1 MRSFRVAQRKDRV
14 GGVAAIYREVCLRV
28 GARVGLTA
36 HARNSGDLPRKS
48 ACKWVHVMALLRMR
62 ASASEQ
68 VDAIGLNEQRVPE
81 TREETCVCS
90 VVCNAAAEGRALR
103 QAQS

>member
-1 MRSFRVAQRKDRV
+1 M
-14 GGVAAIYREVCLRV
+14 
-28 GARVGLTA
+28 
-36 HARNSGDLPRKS
+36 
-48 ACKWVHVMALLRMR
+48 MALLRMR

-103 QAQS
+103 PHLHEGKTQLFLRSLASHLHENAVFITENDHF